1 MRSDPTATEAI
12 LWEELR
18 ARRLGPKFRRQVPI
32 GRFIADFVCVESRL
46 VIEVDGESHD
56 DAVRDRTRD
65 RWFLNS
71 GWTVLRV
78 DDADVLERLDH
89 VLDLILSATEDPFA
103 IPDPLNL
110 DR

>member
-18 ARRLGPKFRRQVPI
+18 ARQLGPKFRRQVPI
-32 GRFIADFVCVESRL
+32 GPFIADFVCAESRL
-46 VIEVDGESHD
+46 VIEIDGESHD

-65 RWFLNS
+65 RWFLNA

-78 DDADVLERLDH
+78 DDADVLARLDH
-89 VLDLILSATEDPFA
+89 VLDLILSATQDPSA